1 MKTLIAFTTLVLV
14 LSGCMTTPLVE
25 TTEPWEGHYF
35 SFDELKTKTNGQQLK
50 EKQSLWLLSNTTLK
64 RLLKDAGAR

>member
-1 MKTLIAFTTLVLV
+1 MKTIVIAA
-14 LSGCMTTPLVE
+14 LSLMLTGCITTPQIE

-35 SFDELKTKTNGQQLK
+35 SFDELKTKTDGQQLK